1 MTVRQRALQPL
12 PRKKPA
18 NTGFWQQKKYLI
30 GNTHCIP
37 YEVLLWW
44 SKAFR
49 IRTPATFLLKAC
61 SVSSVIGDIYT
72 QGIVLR
78 FRLT

>member
-37 YEVLLWW
+37 YEVLLCL
-44 SKAFR
+44 
-49 IRTPATFLLKAC
+49 RT
-61 SVSSVIGDIYT
+61 
-72 QGIVLR
+72 
-78 FRLT
+78 